1 MDSSVR
7 VKQHTK
13 ELIQKNSKKHKITQD
28 ELIFRAINIAEK
40 MNFEYDLPLAEIKK
54 NQVIQTNR
62 LIGFLK
68 TQDKNLKQTEEN
80 IYFYFQNKLKE
91 DRRQLAEFFYIK
103 TMEYFQELTLEHY
116 KENAE
121 VQQNYMNRFKQ
132 FFSKAYDKLVAEVN
146 VLEK

>member
-1 MDSSVR
+1 
-7 VKQHTK
+7 
-13 ELIQKNSKKHKITQD
+13 
-28 ELIFRAINIAEK
+28 